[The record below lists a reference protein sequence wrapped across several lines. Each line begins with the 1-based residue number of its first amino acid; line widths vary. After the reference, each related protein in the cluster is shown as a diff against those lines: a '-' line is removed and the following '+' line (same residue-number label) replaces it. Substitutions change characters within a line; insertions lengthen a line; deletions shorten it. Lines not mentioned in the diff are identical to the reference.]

1 MIPIE
6 KVKLLLIK
14 HQDIEKELSSGKL
27 DAVNFKNKSKEYS
40 ELNEIVPYARKYLN
54 FEKIDLKK
62 SKKHMLKICWPRSP
76 HY

>member
-27 DAVNFKNKSKEYS
+27 DANNFKDKSKEYS
-40 ELNEIVPYARKYLN
+40 ELNEIIVSAREIEK
-54 FEKIDLKK
+54 FEEK
-62 SKKHMLKICWPRSP
+62 SKWPAN
-76 HY
+76 